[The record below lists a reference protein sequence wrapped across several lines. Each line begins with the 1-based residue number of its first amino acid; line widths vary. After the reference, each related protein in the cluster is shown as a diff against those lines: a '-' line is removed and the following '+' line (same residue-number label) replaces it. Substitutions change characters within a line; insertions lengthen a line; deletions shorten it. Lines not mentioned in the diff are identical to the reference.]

1 MALGAREVPEPG
13 AAGPGTA
20 GPDAAGPDAAGPDAV
35 RTVLVVRALG
45 LGDALVAVP
54 ALRGLRRRFPAAR
67 LVMACPQPV
76 GGWLQELGMVDA
88 VLPAAGLAPLSPD
101 LLTRA
106 VAASPEVLTEHV
118 DLAVNLH
125 GNGPQS
131 TAALWSLHPSR
142 VVAFAGP
149 DHPDGPAWDRDEHDA
164 DRWIRL
170 VAEVGA
176 PCERRDL
183 VLGDVGDRR
192 GRTVVV
198 HPGAASPARR
208 WPAERWTAV
217 VRALLADGHDVVVT
231 GGSAERSLCARVA
244 GAEEQDGAGRGG
256 ADRRA
261 RDLSGALDLPALVEL
276 VGGAGALLCGDT
288 GVAHVA
294 TATRTPSVL
303 LFGPSRPAQWGPLV
317 DLERHAVLWPAPA
330 GYRGDPHAEQVD
342 PVLAAISVDDVL
354 AAARPHLQPLR
365 ADDRPA
371 RDPAGAPARAAAGS

>member
-1 MALGAREVPEPG
+1 MAV
-13 AAGPGTA
+13 GPA
-20 GPDAAGPDAAGPDAV
+20 PVGPDGQHPDDQHRDGQRPDTPAPGGV

-54 ALRGLRRRFPAAR
+54 ALRGLRRRFPTAR

-76 GGWLQELGMVDA
+76 GGWLQQLGLVDA

-106 VAASPEVLTEHV
+106 VAASPGVLTEHV

-131 TAALWSLHPSR
+131 TAALWSLDPSR
-142 VVAFAGP
+142 VVAFAGGP
-149 DHPDGPAWDRDEHDA
+149 YPDGPAWDLDEHDA

-176 PCERRDL
+176 PCERADL
-183 VLGDVGDRR
+183 VLADAAGAR

-208 WPAERWTAV
+208 WPAQRWAEV
-217 VRALLADGHDVVVT
+217 VGALLGDGHDVVVT
-231 GGSAERSLCARVA
+231 GGPAERALCAAVA
-244 GAEEQDGAGRGG
+244 DGGG
-256 ADRRA
+256 GRRA
-261 RDLSGALDLPALVEL
+261 RDLSGALDLPALVDL
-276 VGGAGALLCGDT
+276 VGTAGALLCGDT

-303 LFGPSRPAQWGPLV
+303 LFGPSRPSQWGPLV
-317 DLERHAVLWPAPA
+317 DLERHPVLWPAPE
-330 GYRGDPHAEQVD
+330 GYRGDAHAEQVD
-342 PVLAAISVDDVL
+342 PVLAAITVADVL
-354 AAARPHLQPLR
+354 AAAAPHLQPLLTG
-365 ADDRPA
+365 
-371 RDPAGAPARAAAGS
+371 GAPPPGRLLPT